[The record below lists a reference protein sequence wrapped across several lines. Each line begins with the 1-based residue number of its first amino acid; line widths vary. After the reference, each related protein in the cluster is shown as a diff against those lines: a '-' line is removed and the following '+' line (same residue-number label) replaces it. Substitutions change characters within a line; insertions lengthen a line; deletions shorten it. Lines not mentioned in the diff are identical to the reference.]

1 MTSKKIVRALRELA
15 EETGLDAPQALNY
28 NALCF
33 SQGEARLDRDRAV
46 QDSCIAHL
54 RDRRAEMDDSADV
67 SEGHR
72 NLRQH
77 IATHVRGEVEAFP
90 LQKCVQECYELQRAI
105 CSVCTCTQFMWEG
118 AASQDAVAAAGFCG
132 PGKRML
138 PCRCVLPSMNRRA
151 NLAAAAK
158 SDPFMPCY
166 RTAHPHAPFKE
177 GAGCW
182 FAGR

>member
-90 LQKCVQECYELQRAI
+90 FKSTSRNATNSNEPFAR
-105 CSVCTCTQFMWEG
+105 SVPVPSSCARG
-118 AASQDAVAAAGFCG
+118 RHH
-132 PGKRML
+132 KML
-138 PCRCVLPSMNRRA
+138 
-151 NLAAAAK
+151 
-158 SDPFMPCY
+158 
-166 RTAHPHAPFKE
+166 
-177 GAGCW
+177 
-182 FAGR
+182 